1 MNLLQMSLSG
11 GVMILAVICI
21 RALAI
26 NRVPKKTFLVLW
38 GLVLARLLVPFSV
51 PSGWSIYTLLHRYT
65 TAAAVNRAAIL
76 AASAGAVPQETAA
89 AVQPAAGA
97 APAVPAWGIL
107 WTAGTLLCAV
117 LFAAAYWKCYQEFQ
131 MSFPVENAF
140 ARQWLQEH
148 PLRRTVSIRQSDRIA
163 SPLTFGILHPVI
175 LMPRKTDW
183 ADETTLQY
191 VLAHEFVHIRRLD
204 TAAKLLLIAAVCVH
218 WWNPM
223 VWAMYVLANR
233 DLELSCDEAVIRQF
247 DRSTRAAYATALIH
261 MEETKSGFAP
271 LCNHFSK
278 TAIEERITAIMKT
291 RKTTLMSLLLAA
303 VLVAGTATAFATSE
317 QTGAA
322 DKENAASTVPQKEL
336 RAMEDRAMGTN
347 TATTGEE
354 ETLMSYVD
362 PKDGKTYYSF
372 DNGKT
377 FTPMPDAEFE
387 QAYPTPNIEWWT
399 YDEYKAWLENEKKTL
414 QEMVGEQGYTNTQGW
429 FTWTQEMVDETI
441 ADYES
446 ILEDIKNGIMYSKS
460 VDGEEDVMVSY
471 NRMDVVLGTSD
482 ALHSE
487 A

>member
-1 MNLLQMSLSG
+1 M
-11 GVMILAVICI
+11 
-21 RALAI
+21 
-26 NRVPKKTFLVLW
+26 PKKTFLVLW

-65 TAAAVNRAAIL
+65 TAAAV
-76 AASAGAVPQETAA
+76 
-89 AVQPAAGA
+89 QPAAGA

-107 WTAGTLLCAV
+107 WAAGTLLCAV

-163 SPLTFGILHPVI
+163 SPLTFGILHPAI

-191 VLAHEFVHIRRLD
+191 VLAHECVHIRRLD
-204 TAAKLLLIAAVCVH
+204 TAAKLLLI
-218 WWNPM
+218 
-223 VWAMYVLANR
+223 
-233 DLELSCDEAVIRQF
+233 
-247 DRSTRAAYATALIH
+247 
-261 MEETKSGFAP
+261 
-271 LCNHFSK
+271 
-278 TAIEERITAIMKT
+278 
-291 RKTTLMSLLLAA
+291 
-303 VLVAGTATAFATSE
+303 
-317 QTGAA
+317 AA

-377 FTPMPDAEFE
+377 FTPMTDAEFE